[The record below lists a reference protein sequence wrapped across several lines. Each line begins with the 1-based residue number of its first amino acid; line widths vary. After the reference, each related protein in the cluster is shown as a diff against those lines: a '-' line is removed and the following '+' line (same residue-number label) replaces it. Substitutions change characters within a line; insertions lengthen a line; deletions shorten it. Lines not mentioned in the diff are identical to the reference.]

1 MGKNRFNGNDNLK
14 NKDMSDL
21 HSEEEETT
29 KGTDVTDNVSESET
43 QEVVGENELQKEL
56 DELKAKYDELNNSH
70 LRLMAEFD
78 NYRKRTLKEKSELIK
93 NGGENALTHLLPVID
108 DFERALQNMQT
119 SESMEGVKE
128 GVELIYNKFVKYLAQ
143 QDVKAIETI
152 GKPFDPDTEEAIAM
166 VPTPAEQ
173 DKGLVIDCVQK
184 GYTLH
189 DKVIRHA
196 RVVVGE

>member
-1 MGKNRFNGNDNLK
+1 
-14 NKDMSDL
+14 
-21 HSEEEETT
+21 
-29 KGTDVTDNVSESET
+29 
-43 QEVVGENELQKEL
+43 
-56 DELKAKYDELNNSH
+56 
-70 LRLMAEFD
+70 
-78 NYRKRTLKEKSELIK
+78 
-93 NGGENALTHLLPVID
+93 
-108 DFERALQNMQT
+108 
-119 SESMEGVKE
+119 MEGVKE
-128 GVELIYNKFVKYLAQ
+128 GVELIYNKFVKYLTQ

>member
-1 MGKNRFNGNDNLK
+1 MEKNRFDENDNLN

-21 HSEEEETT
+21 HSQEEETT
-29 KGTDVTDNVSESET
+29 KGTDVTDNVSEDEA
-43 QEVVGENELQKEL
+43 QEVTSENEGQKEL
-56 DELKAKYDELNNSH
+56 DELKAKYEELNNSH

-128 GVELIYNKFVKYLAQ
+128 GVELIYNKFVKYLTQ

>member
-29 KGTDVTDNVSESET
+29 KGTDVTDNVSENET

>member
-29 KGTDVTDNVSESET
+29 KGADVTDNVSESET